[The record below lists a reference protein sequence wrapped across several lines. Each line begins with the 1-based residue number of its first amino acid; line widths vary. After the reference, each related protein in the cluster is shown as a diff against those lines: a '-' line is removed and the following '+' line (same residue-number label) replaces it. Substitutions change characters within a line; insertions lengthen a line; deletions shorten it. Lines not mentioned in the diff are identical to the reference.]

1 MCEESW
7 KLGNHYFYHV
17 NIISYA
23 YHAAKK
29 LPPLAADSIELK
41 QTIDQVGQC
50 TAYVYR

>member
-23 YHAAKK
+23 YHAAEK
-29 LPPLAADSIELK
+29 LPPLTADSIELK
-41 QTIDQVGQC
+41 ADNRPSRSMYGLHI
-50 TAYVYR
+50 